1 MSVTRLAWTVALVLL
16 ALDQASKYWVLSVME
31 TYQRIPV
38 LPFFDWVLLH
48 NTGAAF
54 SFLADFEG
62 GQRWFLLGV
71 AVVAVVIIQRW
82 LRTATVPVAVMLG
95 LILGGAIG
103 NALDRAFLGSVTDF
117 ILLHYRGW
125 YYPAF
130 NVADIG
136 ITLGAVGLLYDGFK
150 EWRRERTD
158 DIS

>member
-1 MSVTRLAWTVALVLL
+1 MSVTRLGWTIALVLL
-16 ALDQASKYWVLSVME
+16 ALDQASKYLALSLLD
-31 TYQRIPV
+31 TYERVAV

-54 SFLADFEG
+54 SFLAGFEG
-62 GQRWFLLGV
+62 GQRWFLLAV
-71 AVVAVVIIQRW
+71 AVVAVVVIQRW
-82 LRTATVPVAVMLG
+82 FRTASVPVAVCLG

-117 ILLHYRGW
+117 ILLHFRGW

-136 ITLGAVGLLYDGFK
+136 ITLGAIGLLYDGFK
-150 EWRRERTD
+150 EWRRERANH
-158 DIS
+158 IG